1 MSWWKRKRGFK
12 PSCVARALY
21 QGCGWNYDEGYPV
34 RFVVKNISPGVD
46 HIQCQFYTGVDW
58 YWSTQQDGFVVGGS
72 EEFSEIVGYKTLTLE
87 ELLKERIVAEKS

>member
-12 PSCVARALY
+12 PTCVARALY
-21 QGCGWNYDEGYPV
+21 QGCGWKYDEGCKV
-34 RFVVKNISPGVD
+34 LFVVKNISPGVD
-46 HIQCQFYTGVDW
+46 HIQCKFHNGVDW